1 MGCGQR
7 RGATVLAAL
16 LLLGAACG
24 SDDGPQAETDDT
36 TARSRPYE
44 SVVEA
49 LAADEMQ
56 GRDNRTPGS
65 SLAQEVIIDQLDE
78 FAKPL
83 IEGATGPDAFR
94 RTFPEGTNILA
105 MIPGS
110 DRADEFV
117 ILGAHYDHIGTD
129 CPSTQ
134 PDDDVC
140 NGAGDNAAGVAT
152 VLEVGRAL
160 ADADEPPSRTV
171 ILAFWDAEEDGLLGS
186 EAYVA
191 DPEVPLESTI
201 AYLNWDIQGVNL
213 SPSVA
218 DVTVMVGAETG
229 GRDLV
234 EAAKAATSASRLQ
247 TLPLSLL
254 FGQGRSDHAVFA
266 DAGVPTVFFT
276 DANSGCYHTAQ
287 DEVAVVDFDKLWQQI
302 LTAKALAQDLANT
315 DAVPT
320 FVADAPAATFDDAV
334 SMLEVVQQGQ
344 EDFSSLQGYEAAG
357 QQFLADLEAMVDA
370 GPDLFGASAVS
381 TLLSGSA
388 ALVDALTTGECDGF
402 LGDP

>member
-1 MGCGQR
+1 MGCGQP
-7 RGATVLAAL
+7 RGAAVLAAL
-16 LLLGAACG
+16 LLLGTACG
-24 SDDGPQAETDDT
+24 SDGGPPATDGATV
-36 TARSRPYE
+36 RSRPYE

-56 GRDNRTPGS
+56 GRDNLTPGS
-65 SLAQEVIIDQLDE
+65 VLAQDVIIDQLNE

-94 RTFPEGTNILA
+94 RTFPDGTNIVG

-110 DRADEFV
+110 DRAEEYV
-117 ILGAHYDHIGTD
+117 VLGAHYDHIGTG
-129 CPSTQ
+129 CPSTK

-171 ILAFWDAEEDGLLGS
+171 ILAFWDAEEDGLRGS

-191 DPEVPLESTI
+191 DPAVPLESTI

-213 SPSVA
+213 APSVA
-218 DVTVMVGAETG
+218 DVTMMVGAETG

-234 EAAKAATSASRLQ
+234 EASKAATAASRLQ
-247 TLPLSLL
+247 TLPLSLR

-276 DANSGCYHTAQ
+276 DAGSGCYHTAQ
-287 DEVAVVDFDKLWQQI
+287 DEVVVVDFDKLWQEI
-302 LTAKALAQDLANT
+302 LTAKALAQDLADT

-334 SMLEVVQQGQ
+334 SMLEVVRQGQ
-344 EDFSSLQGYEAAG
+344 EDFSTLQGYEAAG

-370 GPDLFGASAVS
+370 GPDRFGAAAVS

-388 ALVDALTTGECDGF
+388 ALLDALTTGECDGF